1 METAASI
8 VDIEVGMS
16 PAALDALAAEVEGE
30 RIRATARV
38 ARMAHQVGCTGVHL
52 EDGHRTVRSWLMAAC
67 NLSKVEAGRLVRI
80 G

>member
-8 VDIEVGMS
+8 LEVEPDVKVEVGMS

-38 ARMAHQVGCTGVHL
+38 ARMAHRVGCTGCTW
-52 EDGHRTVRSWLMAAC
+52 RTVIAPCAP
-67 NLSKVEAGRLVRI
+67 G
-80 G
+80 